1 MKNNMPVTET
11 EHHMEEGSILVS
23 KTDLKGTITYANAEF
38 VRISGFTEQE
48 LLGQSHNIVRHPDM
62 PPEAFDDLWKTVK
75 AGRGWSGIVK
85 NRCKNG
91 DYYWVYA
98 NVIPIVDQGRVV
110 EFMSVRTKPSRRQI
124 AEAEKL
130 YQSVRENKASLQP
143 GGLARLGVALDALSL
158 KRTMRVGGL
167 LNIAVLGGCAALLM
181 AGQAPELVAWVLGVS
196 GVLTLAFVFWLG
208 GRIFSPLEY
217 ARTKLDQVLQGQ
229 YFDWTETD
237 RTDEVGL
244 LLRTIKSV
252 QVRLGFDVMDARE
265 KATSALRI
273 QAALDHAST
282 NVMMADQNDRIIYM
296 NLAVEKMFR
305 SAESD
310 LRAVIPGFDANTLMG
325 ANIDVFHKA
334 PEHQRRILERLSGT
348 HVSQLAVGGR
358 HFQIIANPVTDA
370 SGQRLGTVV
379 EWADRTAEVFAQQQI
394 QDLMGGARNGDFS
407 KRIDVSGKT
416 GFEKILGDGLNQIAE
431 DTDLTFKDFGRV
443 IQGMANGDLTRQTA
457 YADYQGVYGSF
468 RANLIATQTKLSEVF
483 EQIREAA
490 DFIYNSSQEIAA
502 GNNNL
507 SQRAEEQASSLEE
520 TASSMEELTGT
531 VKNNADNANQA
542 NQVATSAR
550 QLATR
555 GGDVVHRTVAAMGE
569 INASSSKIAN
579 IIGTIDE
586 IAFQTNLLALNA
598 SVEAARAGEQGR
610 GFAVVATEV
619 RNLAQRSAKAAKESR
634 ELIQNSQEKVQAG
647 SSLVTESG
655 RMLEEIVSS
664 VQKVGDL
671 VSEITAASREQA
683 DGIQQVNLAVSQMD
697 EITQQN
703 AALAEEAS
711 AASVSMCEQAHNM
724 VQLLAFFKTSGDG
737 RHSTEHPPKGRGK
750 PGKSGGG
757 GGAGIDFSIAKGKH
771 LAWKARIG
779 DFLAG
784 RETLT
789 LAQAVSPRDCD
800 LGKWLYGEG
809 MKQYGYLPEMDEL
822 EKQHAEMHGLV
833 KSIIGSKERGD
844 TGRAQSDFQRMQR
857 LSDQVVHLLAR
868 IEGRVTG
875 NPPSAPR
882 NMAPP
887 KPAFGGQGDD
897 EWEEF

>member
-1 MKNNMPVTET
+1 MKINMPVTDH
-11 EHHMEEGSILVS
+11 EHHMEEGTILVS

-38 VRISGFTEQE
+38 VRINGYSEQE
-48 LLGQSHNIVRHPDM
+48 LLGQNHNIVRHPDM
-62 PPEAFDDLWKTVK
+62 PPEAFEDLWKTVK
-75 AGRGWSGIVK
+75 SGRGWNGIVK

-98 NVIPIVDQGRVV
+98 NVIPIVNQGRVT
-110 EFMSVRTKPSRRQI
+110 EYMSVRTKPSRRQI

-130 YQSVRENKASLQP
+130 YQAIRENNASLYP
-143 GGLARLGVALDALSL
+143 TGLARLGVALNRQSM
-158 KRTMRVGGL
+158 KRAMQVGGL
-167 LNIAVLGGCAALLM
+167 LNLALLGGCAALLL
-181 AGQAPELVAWVLGVS
+181 AGHAPELVAGILGVS
-196 GVLTLAFVFWLG
+196 GIVTLAFVFWLG
-208 GRIFSPLEY
+208 SRIFGPLEY
-217 ARTKLDQVLQGQ
+217 ARQKMNQVLQGQ
-229 YFDWTETD
+229 YFDWTETN
-237 RTDEVGL
+237 RTDEIGL

-252 QVRLGFDVMDARE
+252 QVRLGFDLMDARE
-265 KATSALRI
+265 KAASALRVK
-273 QAALDHAST
+273 AALDHVST
-282 NVMMADQNDRIIYM
+282 NVMTADQNYRIIYM
-296 NLAVEKMFR
+296 NPAVEKMFAG
-305 SAESD
+305 AETD
-310 LRAVIPGFDANTLMG
+310 LRSVIPGFDAGRLMG

-334 PEHQRRILERLSGT
+334 PEHQRRILDKLSGT
-348 HVSQLAVGGR
+348 HTSMVAVAGH

-370 SGQRLGTVV
+370 AGQRLGTVV
-379 EWADRTAEVFAQQQI
+379 EWADRTAEVFTQEQI
-394 QDLMGGARNGDFS
+394 KQLMKGARNGDFS
-407 KRIDVSGKT
+407 TRIDVTGKT
-416 GFEKILGDGLNQIAE
+416 GFEKILGEGLNQIAD

-457 YADYQGVYGSF
+457 YADYQGIYGSC
-468 RANLIATQTKLSEVF
+468 RANLVVTQTKLSEVF

-542 NQVATSAR
+542 NQVASTAR
-550 QLATR
+550 QLATK
-555 GGDVVHRTVAAMGE
+555 GGEVVQRTVAAMGE

-610 GFAVVATEV
+610 GFAVVAMEV

-647 SSLVTESG
+647 SALVTESG

-683 DGIQQVNLAVSQMD
+683 DGIQQVNQAVSQMD

-711 AASVSMCEQAHNM
+711 AASVSMCEQARNM
-724 VQLLAFFKTSGDG
+724 VQLLSFFKTHAEQAQTETP
-737 RHSTEHPPKGRGK
+737 RHGPHPARSGRG
-750 PGKSGGG
+750 GG
-757 GGAGIDFSIAKGKH
+757 
-771 LAWKARIG
+771 
-779 DFLAG
+779 
-784 RETLT
+784 
-789 LAQAVSPRDCD
+789 
-800 LGKWLYGEG
+800 
-809 MKQYGYLPEMDEL
+809 
-822 EKQHAEMHGLV
+822 
-833 KSIIGSKERGD
+833 
-844 TGRAQSDFQRMQR
+844 QR
-857 LSDQVVHLLAR
+857 V
-868 IEGRVTG
+868 
-875 NPPSAPR
+875 PAPR
-882 NMAPP
+882 AAPTP
-887 KPAFGGQGDD
+887 RMPAASQGDD